1 MLWDSFLNKFDAN
14 FLLNVHFAYFVYSHR
29 SKGMTSEHWHT
40 AILFCSDFWC
50 FAYLLGCNILSAP
63 VFKFSRKT
71 VYLTSRKTVYL
82 TISFH

>member
-40 AILFCSDFWC
+40 AILFCSD
-50 FAYLLGCNILSAP
+50 LIELGIYCGI
-63 VFKFSRKT
+63 
-71 VYLTSRKTVYL
+71 
-82 TISFH
+82 I